1 MKRIVIEGN
10 NKLSGSVHISGA
22 KNAVLPLIAASLLTE
37 GECKIHET
45 PWLTDVDNLCKVLE
59 YLGAETYHEGSTL
72 YINAANLSG
81 TTAPF
86 ELAKKMRA
94 SILVVGPLLA
104 RMGTATITLPGGC
117 NIGARPIDLHLK
129 GFEALGAHVTLY
141 NVGGNDIVEAKATR
155 LHGARIYLNYPSVG
169 ATENLMMAAVL
180 AEGQTILENVAKEP
194 EIVDLAN
201 FLNAMGAKVKGAGTS
216 IIRIEGVKSLK
227 PITHTVIPDRIE
239 AASFMLMAAVTGS
252 EIFLENCISEH
263 MTSALA
269 KMEAAGIRTI
279 DEIDG
284 MRVLPCERIISTDI
298 KTLPYPG
305 FPTDMQAQFMAALA
319 IAEGSSVV
327 TETVFENRFM
337 HVAELNKMGANIRI
351 EGRSAL
357 VTGTKQ
363 LYGAE
368 VNATD
373 LRAGAAMIIAGLVAN
388 GKTIIGETKHIYRG
402 YENLIDKLEGLGAK
416 VYQE

>member
-1 MKRIVIEGN
+1 MKKIIIEGGG
-10 NKLSGSVHISGA
+10 KLSGSVHISGA

-45 PWLTDVDNLCKVLE
+45 PWLTDVEHLCKVLE
-59 YLGAETYHEGSTL
+59 YLGSETHYENSTL
-72 YINAANLSG
+72 YIDSTRLSG

-129 GFEALGAHVTLY
+129 GFEAMGAHVTLY
-141 NVGGNDIVEAKATR
+141 NVGGNDIVEAKANR

-180 AEGQTILENVAKEP
+180 AEGQTVLENVAKEP

-201 FLNAMGAKVKGAGTS
+201 FLNGMGAKVKGAGTS
-216 IIRIEGVKSLK
+216 IIRIEGVKTLK

-239 AASFMLMAAVTGS
+239 AGSFMLMAAVTGS
-252 EIFLENCISEH
+252 EIFLENVISEH

-269 KMEAAGIRTI
+269 KMEEAGIRTI

-284 MRVLPCERIISTDI
+284 MRVLPCQRLLPTDI

-319 IAEGSSVV
+319 VAEGSSTV

-351 EGRSAL
+351 DGKSAI
-357 VTGTKQ
+357 VNGVKQ
-363 LYGAE
+363 LHGAE

-373 LRAGAAMIIAGLVAN
+373 LRAGAAMIIAGLVAD
-388 GKTIIGETKHIYRG
+388 GKTVIGETKHLYRG
-402 YENLIDKLEGLGAK
+402 YENLIGKLQGIGVK
-416 VYQE
+416 VYEE